1 YGVATVDFAN
11 GTVWQAAA
19 IRSKAHSTGASS
31 TTGVYDT
38 FLLTGTIKYDLG
50 VGTFGNVNA
59 SRDYQGV
66 QVIWGAGDSSQQF
79 TINGDVNGNNVG
91 TTILNNLN
99 LSDVSF
105 YRSGS
110 TLTDLTIKN
119 KATGA
124 TLTFYNEFG
133 NPWYGVATINFAN
146 GTVWQAAAI

>member
-19 IRSKAHSTGASS
+19 IAANTYITAASS

-79 TINGDVNGNNVG
+79 TINCDGNGNNVG
-91 TTILNNLN
+91 TTLLNNLN

-119 KATGA
+119 KAPGA
-124 TLTFYNEFG
+124 TLPFPNTSLI
-133 NPWYGVATINFAN
+133 PSYGVATINFAN